1 MAASLRLSVSQCLR
15 AALLWLLLTWAQCLE
30 MTCIE
35 VKKSY
40 VAKGFDET
48 EMPFYAV
55 SGENLEICPQGQ
67 SCCSRSMEDKLTS
80 LSRKEHNRQLE
91 ESFKLLKTV
100 FASRTQK
107 FDSE

>member
-55 SGENLEICPQGQ
+55 SGKWSNV
-67 SCCSRSMEDKLTS
+67 
-80 LSRKEHNRQLE
+80 
-91 ESFKLLKTV
+91 ES
-100 FASRTQK
+100 
-107 FDSE
+107 